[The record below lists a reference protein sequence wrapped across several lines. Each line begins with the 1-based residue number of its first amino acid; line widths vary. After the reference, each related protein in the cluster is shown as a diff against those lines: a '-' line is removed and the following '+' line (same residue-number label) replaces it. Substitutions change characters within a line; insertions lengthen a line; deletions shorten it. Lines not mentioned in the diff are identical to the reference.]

1 MSGNNPSVIY
11 TRDVD
16 YLDEDKPIRGQN
28 YVCLS
33 FISPE
38 DVLANK
44 DVFYFNKFLERF
56 SRDMD
61 TLLSALKTKYPND
74 TDMLNSIREVN
85 QYVFDGNELQE
96 QFRFFKDVNSG
107 DLEKEFYEKNDFRTS
122 MRGIKVRGV
131 FDTLKEAQNRADFL
145 KKGGD
150 KFDIFVGQVGCW
162 CPWSPNPHDMDD
174 VQYAEAQLNT
184 LMARYK
190 ENMAQ
195 KDAFFEQRK
204 NEKIEEARER
214 LEKHRLEQRAQL
226 EDTDPWMKNKEAEA
240 SASASQPV
248 ISDVTE
254 TIETASIPASAIS
267 ADENNSAPS
276 Q

>member
-1 MSGNNPSVIY
+1 MSGDNANVIY

-16 YLDEDKPIRGQN
+16 YLDEDKPIRSQN

-44 DVFYFNKFLERF
+44 DVFYINKFLDRF
-56 SRDMD
+56 SKDMD
-61 TLLSALKTKYPND
+61 TLLKALKTKYPND
-74 TDMLNSIREVN
+74 EDMLNSIREVN

-96 QFRFFKDVNSG
+96 QFRFFKDVNSA
-107 DLEKEFYEKNDFRTS
+107 DLEKEFYEKNDFKTS

-184 LMARYK
+184 LMAKYK
-190 ENMAQ
+190 DNMKQ
-195 KDAFFEQRK
+195 KDVFFEQRK
-204 NEKIEEARER
+204 NEKIEDARER

-226 EDTDPWMKNKEAEA
+226 EETDPWLKNKEAA
-240 SASASQPV
+240 QDVSASASQ
-248 ISDVTE
+248 
-254 TIETASIPASAIS
+254 IETTSIPASAVS
-267 ADENNSAPS
+267 VDENNSAPS